1 MMSNANAAASIAV
14 NNSAKLKNAIK
25 NATNLTKVNVAGKSY
40 VVAQIPS
47 NSSSQSGEP
56 VMEPAASS
64 AAASKP
70 LSANNAHPVNGVE
83 ITEETMGGRRK
94 SYHRKSHCR
103 KSRRHNRR
111 NKSHRRNR
119 RKSRHN

>member
-1 MMSNANAAASIAV
+1 MSSATAAASIAV

-119 RKSRHN
+119 CKSRHN